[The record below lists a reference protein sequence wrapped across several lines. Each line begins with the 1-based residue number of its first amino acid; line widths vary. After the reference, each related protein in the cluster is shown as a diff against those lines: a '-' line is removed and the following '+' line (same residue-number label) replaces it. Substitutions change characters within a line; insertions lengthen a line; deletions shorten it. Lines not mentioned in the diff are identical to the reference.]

1 MNILDP
7 GSGALCLPQ
16 AMWLVY
22 RVVMERPD
30 LRKEE
35 ILDLVTPVAMR
46 SRLPQNGA
54 HVQSA
59 LDGLAELRLLR
70 VDAEGLYKADRVRS
84 PHEFLRVL
92 RCRLVSPPEE
102 VGDGFEGAPDLRAA
116 LIWLMRRDPLAPL
129 HWRENV
135 ETTMPTGLF
144 TNDTRWNG
152 FRWWSEALGFAREG
166 LKSLMAHGGQ
176 RTWIVPDPTIAVID
190 AIENP
195 MGEPLARGTQLPIND
210 LLAFLRRE
218 LPVLP
223 GHPSAT
229 YAGPPDEEGQA
240 SRALGMALATAEQ
253 RRVLS
258 MAYQSDP
265 SGVIALPDAQDFGH
279 DRYVS
284 TVTIGRR
291 HR

>member
-16 AMWLVY
+16 AMWIVY
-22 RVVMERPD
+22 QVAMERTD

-46 SRLPQNGA
+46 ARLPQNGA

-59 LDGLAELRLLR
+59 LDGLCELRLLQ
-70 VDAEGLYKADRVRS
+70 VDAEGLYSAKRVRDS
-84 PHEFLRVL
+84 HEFLRVL
-92 RCRLVSPPEE
+92 RRRLVSPPEE
-102 VGDGFEGAPDLRAA
+102 VGDGFTGAPDLRAA
-116 LIWLMRRDPLAPL
+116 LIWLMRRDPSTPL

-166 LKSLMAHGGQ
+166 LKSLMSHGGQ
-176 RTWIVPDPTIAVID
+176 RTWIVPDPSEAVID
-190 AIENP
+190 AIEH
-195 MGEPLARGTQLPIND
+195 PLGPALPRDTQLPIKD
-210 LLAFLRRE
+210 LLAFLRSE

-229 YAGPPDEEGQA
+229 YAGPNDEEGQA
-240 SRALGMALATAEQ
+240 SPALGLALAAAEQ
-253 RRVLS
+253 RHILS
-258 MAYQSDP
+258 MRYQSDP
-265 SGVIALPDAQDFGH
+265 SGVLALPDAQNFGQ

-284 TVTIGRR
+284 TVTIGKRP
-291 HR
+291 